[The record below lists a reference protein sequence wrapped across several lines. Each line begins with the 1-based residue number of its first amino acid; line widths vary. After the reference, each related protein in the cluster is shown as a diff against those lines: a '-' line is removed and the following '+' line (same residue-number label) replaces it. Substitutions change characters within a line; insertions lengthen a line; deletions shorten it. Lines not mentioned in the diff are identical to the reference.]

1 MILLCLFYGSV
12 FQLVFCYPIQ
22 NLMTMDTILP
32 TLACYLLAISS
43 AVAQTENGKLTTTTT
58 ITTSDLN
65 LTHTTALVTPTDSTV
80 HETVTNLTDNTSP
93 STSMT
98 QHSAT
103 FTTTVATT
111 ESKSPL
117 QTSQSTTIM
126 TPLTDSTSLTS
137 TTPGTHTPTFT
148 AMTTPAMQTTGGY
161 ISTPDT
167 TVITTAN
174 SSHTVNTTSVSPDGT
189 TQGKH
194 QASCFINNL
203 TTHHTES
210 WQLTVIDFYCF
221 SFFLLI
227 ALRLSS
233 SEKNM
238 TIIFSA
244 VLGMFAVAL
253 IGFMLHKC
261 KHKIQYLHRPLN
273 TDDTGKEFPFII
285 QSIQTFF
292 CIICSK
298 KIQYIFNFPQMHLWQ
313 RMTHS

>member
-98 QHSAT
+98 QHSLT
-103 FTTTVATT
+103 FTTTAATT

-148 AMTTPAMQTTGGY
+148 AMTTPAMQTTG
-161 ISTPDT
+161 
-167 TVITTAN
+167 
-174 SSHTVNTTSVSPDGT
+174 
-189 TQGKH
+189 
-194 QASCFINNL
+194 
-203 TTHHTES
+203 
-210 WQLTVIDFYCF
+210 
-221 SFFLLI
+221 

-273 TDDTGKEFPFII
+273 TDDTDAFVAEDDTLVISGGLYDGHPIYDNVPTVSEDQSQFRLDKETESQISSSGNI
-285 QSIQTFF
+285 S
-292 CIICSK
+292 
-298 KIQYIFNFPQMHLWQ
+298 
-313 RMTHS
+313 

>member
-1 MILLCLFYGSV
+1 
-12 FQLVFCYPIQ
+12 
-22 NLMTMDTILP
+22 MDTILP

-148 AMTTPAMQTTGGY
+148 AMTTPAMQTTGY

-189 TQGKH
+189 TQ
-194 QASCFINNL
+194 
-203 TTHHTES
+203 
-210 WQLTVIDFYCF
+210 
-221 SFFLLI
+221 

-273 TDDTGKEFPFII
+273 TDDTDAFVADDDTLVISGGLYDGHPIYDNVPTVSEDQSQFRLEFL
-285 QSIQTFF
+285 
-292 CIICSK
+292 
-298 KIQYIFNFPQMHLWQ
+298 H
-313 RMTHS
+313 